1 MMYVRP
7 ELAKTLAPTISGW
20 FAQVNPFAFDVRTL
34 DLSPTARR
42 FEAGTPPIPN
52 IYAATKG
59 IELLQS
65 IGLSEVAAHIAKLTT
80 ALLEGARKMGI
91 QIKTPL
97 DSVGPLTVLKCKDSE
112 TMVAKLATR
121 QIVVSNRKDGLRIAC
136 HVYNTTEDID
146 AVLEALKQNLDLLVR
161 EESPANKG

>member
-1 MMYVRP
+1 
-7 ELAKTLAPTISGW
+7 
-20 FAQVNPFAFDVRTL
+20 
-34 DLSPTARR
+34 
-42 FEAGTPPIPN
+42 
-52 IYAATKG
+52 
-59 IELLQS
+59 
-65 IGLSEVAAHIAKLTT
+65 
-80 ALLEGARKMGI
+80 MGI

-112 TMVAKLATR
+112 TMVAKLAAR
-121 QIVVSNRKDGLRIAC
+121 QVVVSNRKDGLRIAC